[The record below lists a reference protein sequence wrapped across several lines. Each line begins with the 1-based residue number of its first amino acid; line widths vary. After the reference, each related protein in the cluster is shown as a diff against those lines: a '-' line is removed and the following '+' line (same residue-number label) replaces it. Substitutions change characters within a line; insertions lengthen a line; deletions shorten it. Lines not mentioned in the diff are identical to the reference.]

1 MTTSVA
7 IGVDV
12 GGTGT
17 KGALVDDTGTVLLRL
32 ERPTDVH
39 AGTKGVLGL
48 VEDLLGRAAE
58 LDAHVV
64 AAGVGA
70 AGFVDAARGAVTFS
84 ANLVYD
90 DPAIADAL
98 RARTGL
104 PVAVDN
110 DANAAAWGERVY
122 GTARDSDH
130 LALVMV
136 GTGIGS
142 GFVVG
147 GRLVRGF
154 TGAGAELGHTV
165 VERDGRRCKCG
176 MRGCLEEYASG
187 RAIARMAR
195 EEARSERD
203 TAILDFAGTV
213 DAITAKHVAQAARQY
228 DEVARRV
235 MRRAGTALGI
245 GLANVVN
252 VFDPEVVVV
261 GGGVARAG
269 EPYLGP
275 ARDELAQRT
284 NEQRRRPVR
293 LDVTTL
299 GSDGGIVGA
308 AALAFDAR
316 SGSGP

>member
-1 MTTSVA
+1 MATSVA

-17 KGALVDDTGTVLLRL
+17 KGALVDDAGAILLRL

-48 VEDLLGRAAE
+48 VEDLAGRAAE
-58 LDAHVV
+58 LDAEVV
-64 AAGVGA
+64 AVGVGA
-70 AGFVDAARGAVTFS
+70 AGFVDAARGAITFS
-84 ANLVYD
+84 PNVVYD

-104 PVAVDN
+104 PVAIDN
-110 DANAAAWGERVY
+110 DANAAAWAERVY
-122 GTARDSDH
+122 GTARGCDH

-147 GRLVRGF
+147 GHLLRGF
-154 TGAGAELGHTV
+154 TGAAAELGHTV
-165 VERDGRRCKCG
+165 VDPDGPRCNCG
-176 MRGCLEEYASG
+176 MRGCIEEYASG
-187 RAIARMAR
+187 RAIARDAR
-195 EEARSERD
+195 DEVRAERD
-203 TAILDFAGTV
+203 SAILDFAGTIE
-213 DAITAKHVAQAARQY
+213 AITAKHVAQAARQY

-235 MRRAGTALGI
+235 MRRAGTALGVC
-245 GLANVVN
+245 LSNVANL
-252 VFDPEVVVV
+252 FDPEVIVV

-275 ARDELAQRT
+275 ARDELVRRS
-284 NEQRRRPVR
+284 NEQRRRPMR

-299 GSDGGIVGA
+299 GSDAGILGA

-316 SGSGP
+316 REGGS

>member
-7 IGVDV
+7 VGVDV

-17 KGALVDDTGTVLLRL
+17 KGALVDDAGSILLRL

-39 AGTKGVLGL
+39 AGTKGVLSL
-48 VEDLLGRAAE
+48 VEELVGRAGE
-58 LDAHVV
+58 LDAEVV

-70 AGFVDAARGAVTFS
+70 AGFVDAERGAVTFS
-84 ANLVYD
+84 PNVVYD
-90 DPAIADAL
+90 DPAVVDAL

-104 PVAVDN
+104 PVVIDN
-110 DANAAAWGERVY
+110 DANAAAWAEHAY
-122 GTARDSDH
+122 GTARGSGH

-142 GFVVG
+142 GFVVD

-154 TGAGAELGHTV
+154 TGAAAELGHTV
-165 VERDGRRCKCG
+165 VDPDGPRCNCG
-176 MRGCLEEYASG
+176 MRGCVEEFASG
-187 RAIARMAR
+187 RAIARIAR
-195 EEARSERD
+195 EAARDERD

-235 MRRAGTALGI
+235 MRRAGTALGVA
-245 GLANVVN
+245 LANVAN
-252 VFDPEVVVV
+252 LFDPEVIVV

-275 ARDELAQRT
+275 ARDELVRRT
-284 NEQRRRPVR
+284 NEQRRRPMR

-299 GSDGGIVGA
+299 GPDAGILGA
-308 AALAFDAR
+308 AALAFDAWER
-316 SGSGP
+316 GPR